1 MAKCDYCGKE
11 DPEFKP
17 AGLLG
22 DVNSDGLVDAL
33 DAMLI
38 LRWDA
43 ELIGA
48 DALNLD
54 VGDVNGDGMV
64 DSVDAMLIL
73 RLDAELIA
81 KLPAA

>member
-1 MAKCDYCGKE
+1 MN
-11 DPEFKP
+11 
-17 AGLLG
+17 G
-22 DVNSDGLVDAL
+22 DSLVDTL

-48 DALNLD
+48 DELNLKA
-54 VGDVNGDGMV
+54 GDVNGDTLV
-64 DSVDAMLIL
+64 DTLDAMLIL
-73 RLDAELIA
+73 RLDAELID